1 MSSSKVKSTSENFVS
16 GRSDFLESE
25 CWHAVSNL
33 LHGILNFELSS
44 HILIRL
50 SGQFYFASRL
60 FVRSFCILRDMSV
73 FESHYFF
80 P

>member
-44 HILIRL
+44 HLYIAL
-50 SGQFYFASRL
+50 SAHCQFVSRL
-60 FVRSFCILRDMSV
+60 FVRSFCILHDMIV